1 MSEILKPL
9 KMVVCSSREIVQLQI
24 FFNLPGFQFFTADRM
39 SIGSPPSSN
48 GWTIHSTVWTQDNF
62 QVNTPVDLQAAHE
75 VDDDEYYTDDDDQQQ
90 NKDKTRAG
98 TAVSTKH

>member
-1 MSEILKPL
+1 
-9 KMVVCSSREIVQLQI
+9 
-24 FFNLPGFQFFTADRM
+24 
-39 SIGSPPSSN
+39 
-48 GWTIHSTVWTQDNF
+48 
-62 QVNTPVDLQAAHE
+62 VNTPVDLQAAHE